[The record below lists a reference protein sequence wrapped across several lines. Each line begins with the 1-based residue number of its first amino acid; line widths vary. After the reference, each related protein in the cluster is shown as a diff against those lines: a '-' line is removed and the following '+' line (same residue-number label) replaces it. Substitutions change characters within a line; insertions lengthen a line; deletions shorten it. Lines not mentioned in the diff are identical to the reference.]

1 MKYAL
6 LTKLRNPSIVFWPFL
21 FPLALATLMYFAI
34 GQMDQAD
41 FETVPAAVVVEEGG
55 TAGND
60 FLTFIDG
67 MSETS
72 DLICAEKM
80 TEEEALSA
88 LEKGETEGIFYAWA
102 DVSLTVY

>member
-1 MKYAL
+1 MRFDK
-6 LTKLRNPSIVFWPFL
+6 TENPSIVFWPFL

-72 DLICAEKM
+72 RSYLCRKM

-88 LEKGETEGIFYAWA
+88 LEKGETEGSFMQGQTSA
-102 DVSLTVY
+102 